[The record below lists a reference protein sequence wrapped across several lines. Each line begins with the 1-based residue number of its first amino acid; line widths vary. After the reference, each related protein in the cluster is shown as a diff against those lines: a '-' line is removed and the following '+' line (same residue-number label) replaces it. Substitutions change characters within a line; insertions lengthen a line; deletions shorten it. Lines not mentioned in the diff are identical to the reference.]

1 VAEHPEARFAGVDP
15 SEVMLVQAAK
25 RNRLAVL
32 EGRCDLR
39 LAAAE
44 RLPFPDDT
52 FSAAFTLGTV
62 RFWSS
67 QRAGFDELARVLEDH
82 GVLVIGLKA
91 QTGES
96 AGDGS
101 ELPGLLSRLQS
112 AGFDPTAQQRKI
124 GRAAMTFVG
133 ATRKTRC
140 QGGINL

>member
-1 VAEHPEARFAGVDP
+1 
-15 SEVMLVQAAK
+15 
-25 RNRLAVL
+25 
-32 EGRCDLR
+32 
-39 LAAAE
+39 
-44 RLPFPDDT
+44 
-52 FSAAFTLGTV
+52 V

-67 QRAGFDELARVLEDH
+67 QQAGFDELARVLDKR
-82 GVLVIGLKA
+82 GVLVIGLRA

-101 ELPGLLSRLQS
+101 GLPGLIERLQS
-112 AGFDPTAQQRKI
+112 ARFDATTEQRKV